1 MPLEAVSATYAGQ
14 VEALATETRR
24 RLLAIWDSLAPWGD
38 AELDEFHRVARPLIE
53 ASSRVSVDLSTSY
66 LEATFPGRAGTPSE
80 LIPADAAARL
90 FDPAD
95 RIGRLIANGATF
107 DEATVAA
114 RQVVDDLGHD
124 TAFRSARESL
134 ADAAPPRTLW
144 QRRVTGSSC
153 RWCLSLAS
161 ATFPSAASATFG
173 HTHCV
178 IGSTV
183 THATATRSLSRR
195 WYAGE
200 FIVIRTSAGDELTIT
215 PNHPVLTNRGW
226 VPAGLLTEADDVVRC
241 TSIKRDPVVVPD
253 EDDVPTSVEDRFRS
267 AMVGGLVAV
276 PFASEDFHGDAG
288 DGEVHV
294 VPANGNLSMGAQSPL
309 SQHGQELALAGRR
322 WTGVYLSGL
331 CSLHQHALLDS
342 LPTDGIVGLGDLG
355 LPFLG
360 RHLGGPVL
368 PGLRPAPY
376 LGSAIHQ
383 HPPQGNAGDAV
394 GLRQGQLA
402 LPVSVPGYEV
412 VGGGQ
417 QTSPDSGVRLL
428 RRLAGRVS
436 LDRIAT
442 LHRVNLAC
450 HVYNLSTDDGWY
462 AADNIVVHN
471 CDCLPQ
477 PVEAVA
483 EHNRKLI
490 DAAGGDVEV
499 RKYKQ
504 LGKLRQSERTA
515 QRRQKQARLEQLTE
529 RDPVRRERL
538 SIREQEWE
546 TRAERA
552 AERIRQLTTGT
563 HQL

>member
-14 VEALATETRR
+14 VEVLATETRR

-53 ASSRVSVDLSTSY
+53 ASARVSVDLSTSY
-66 LEATFPGRAGTPSE
+66 LETTFPGRAGTPSE

-173 HTHCV
+173 HTHC
-178 IGSTV
+178 
-183 THATATRSLSRR
+183 
-195 WYAGE
+195 
-200 FIVIRTSAGDELTIT
+200 
-215 PNHPVLTNRGW
+215 
-226 VPAGLLTEADDVVRC
+226 
-241 TSIKRDPVVVPD
+241 
-253 EDDVPTSVEDRFRS
+253 
-267 AMVGGLVAV
+267 
-276 PFASEDFHGDAG
+276 
-288 DGEVHV
+288 
-294 VPANGNLSMGAQSPL
+294 
-309 SQHGQELALAGRR
+309 
-322 WTGVYLSGL
+322 
-331 CSLHQHALLDS
+331 
-342 LPTDGIVGLGDLG
+342 
-355 LPFLG
+355 
-360 RHLGGPVL
+360 
-368 PGLRPAPY
+368 
-376 LGSAIHQ
+376 
-383 HPPQGNAGDAV
+383 
-394 GLRQGQLA
+394 
-402 LPVSVPGYEV
+402 
-412 VGGGQ
+412 
-417 QTSPDSGVRLL
+417 
-428 RRLAGRVS
+428 
-436 LDRIAT
+436 
-442 LHRVNLAC
+442 
-450 HVYNLSTDDGWY
+450 
-462 AADNIVVHN
+462 
-471 CDCLPQ
+471 DCLPQ